1 MDKKIPIGIDN
12 FKELRKE
19 EYYYVDKTEAINEI
33 LNKGNKVSLFTRPRR
48 FGKTL
53 FISMLD
59 QFFNIEYNS
68 KELFKDLSIE
78 HSKYYT
84 EMNQYPVIVMD
95 FKGIKARTFQEF
107 FIQFKMECS
116 RIIKQ
121 FTFLENSL
129 QDIDLKKYKL
139 YKEEKGQIDDY
150 KRFLQNICEWLY
162 NYYKKPVIILIDEY
176 DTPIQA
182 SYVNKYY
189 DECMNLIRLLLLNSL
204 KGNKYLKLGIL
215 TGILRIGKESLFSD
229 LNNLVI
235 YDLLSEQ
242 YNEYF
247 GFTEDETKELLE
259 YYNLE
264 LNKKVKDMYDG
275 FNFGEVHI
283 YNPWSILNYA
293 STKKLDDYW
302 SNTSSNE
309 SLLVI
314 LEKSDENTKTKLDN
328 LIIGIPVLFEYNEHL
343 SYRDIM
349 DSKKLDINTA
359 FSFLLTSGYITVK
372 NRISQYRYMGALP
385 NGEALSTLS
394 RLIGTYITSHNLV
407 DTDEI
412 YKLKESFETEN
423 KESIEEIFNERIAFI
438 SYFDE
443 KENFYHGFTFGLLQ
457 YVFSSDE
464 YYIESNRESGKG
476 RFDLAIVKKDMSNV
490 IILELKTKNY
500 IAKKQI
506 DEKEYVNDF
515 INKGYKN
522 IITYGIIFDGK
533 SVAVE

>member
-19 EYYYVDKTEAINEI
+19 EYYYVDKTEAIDEI
-33 LNKGNKVSLFTRPRR
+33 IKKGNKVSLFTRPRR

-53 FISMLD
+53 FISTLD

-68 KELFKDLSIE
+68 KDLFKGLNIE
-78 HSKYYT
+78 HSKYYA
-84 EMNQYPVIVMD
+84 EINQYPVIVMD
-95 FKGIKARTFQEF
+95 FKGIKKRNYETFFESLKIECLYV
-107 FIQFKMECS
+107 IQKYS
-116 RIIKQ
+116 
-121 FTFLENSL
+121 FLKDTL
-129 QDIDLKKYKL
+129 DGYDLKVFEAYETTNGTVEN
-139 YKEEKGQIDDY
+139 YEN
-150 KRFLQNICEWLY
+150 FLKNLSKWLY

-189 DECMNLIRLLLLNSL
+189 DECINLIRLLLLNSL
-204 KGNKYLKLGIL
+204 KGNEYLKFGIL

-247 GFTEDETKELLE
+247 GFTEGETKELLG
-259 YYNLE
+259 YYNLK
-264 LNKKVKDMYDG
+264 LNKQVKDMYDG
-275 FNFGEVHI
+275 FNFGGVHI
-283 YNPWSILNYA
+283 YNPRSILNYA

-309 SLLVI
+309 SLLEI
-314 LEKSDENTKTKLDN
+314 LEKSDENTKVNLDN
-328 LIIGIPVLFEYNEHL
+328 LIIGKPVLFEYNKHL
-343 SYRDIM
+343 SYRDIIN
-349 DSKKLDINTA
+349 SQKLNVNTT

-372 NRISQYRYMGALP
+372 NQINQYRYMGILP

-394 RLIGTYITSHNLV
+394 RLIGTYITNRNLINI
-407 DTDEI
+407 DEI
-412 YKLKESFETEN
+412 YKLKDSFETEN
-423 KESIEEIFNERIAFI
+423 KESIEEIFNERIALI

-457 YVFSSDE
+457 YVFSSEE

-476 RFDLAIVKKDMSNV
+476 RFDLAIIKKDMSNV

-500 IAKKQI
+500 VAKNQI
-506 DEKEYVNDF
+506 EKKEYANDF
-515 INKGYKN
+515 INKGYKH
-522 IITYGIIFDGK
+522 IVTYGIIFDRK